1 MTYKE
6 KKDHIVSLS
15 ERCAD
20 DIDIETSLS
29 RKTIVHLYSRF
40 SGKGESKEPVDTIK
54 RLLPYSY
61 RA

>member
-40 SGKGESKEPVDTIK
+40 SGKGESKEPVDTI
-54 RLLPYSY
+54 
-61 RA
+61 